1 MPNFK
6 IECIEEAEQNI
17 HRVLYENGNQL
28 YLIGT
33 AHVSKNS
40 AELVESKILEITPD
54 VVCIELDGQRFN
66 SIKNRN
72 KYENIDIFKIIKNK
86 QLFFFIGQF
95 IMSSFQKKI
104 SEKTGSRPG
113 EEFIRAI
120 NVAEENGIR
129 LALIDRN
136 IGTTLK
142 RAWRLTPL
150 RHKFRFLGSL
160 LFSESDEFD
169 NIDIEQLKKSDAIET
184 LVKSFSEELPETK
197 KVLIDERDLYL
208 AYGIQ
213 RNLGEKTVA
222 VVGAGHVAGILGYL
236 REEIS
241 DQDKESIDFI
251 PEKSKTGI
259 ILQWSIPVLILVIFI
274 WGFFCGNK
282 EVAENFVVI
291 WILAHGLLTV
301 LGCLISLAHPLTILT
316 GFIASPITALHP
328 AIGAGMATALVQAI
342 VVKPRVKDFEQL
354 NGNTLRF
361 KQWWENRLTKIFLVF
376 LFSSIGSSIGTF
388 IALPALINFF
398 K

>member
-1 MPNFK
+1 MNSFK
-6 IECIEEAEQNI
+6 INTIEAIEQNI
-17 HRVLYENGNQL
+17 HKITFENEKQL
-28 YLIGT
+28 FLIGT

-40 AELVESKILEITPD
+40 ADLVESRIHEIKPD
-54 VVCIELDGQRFN
+54 IICIELDEQRFN

-95 IMSSFQKKI
+95 IMASFQKKI

-120 NVAEENGIR
+120 NISESENIP

-142 RAWRLTPL
+142 RAWRLTPVK
-150 RHKFRFLGSL
+150 HKFRFMGSM
-160 LFSESDEFD
+160 LFSDNDEFD
-169 NIDIEQLKKSDAIET
+169 NLDIEQLKKSDAIET

-197 KVLIDERDLYL
+197 KVLIDERDLFL

-213 RNLGEKTVA
+213 KNLADKTIA
-222 VVGAGHVAGILGYL
+222 VVGAGHVPGILKYL
-236 REEIS
+236 GEEIS
-241 DQDKESIDFI
+241 DDEKDNINFI
-251 PEKSKTGI
+251 PERSKTA
-259 ILQWSIPVLILVIFI
+259 SIMKWIVPALIMLIFI
-274 WGFFCGNK
+274 WGFFSGNK
-282 EVAENFVVI
+282 EVVKDFALI

-301 LGCLISLAHPLTILT
+301 LGCMISLAHPLTIIT
-316 GFIASPITALHP
+316 GFIASPITSLNP
-328 AIGAGMATALVQAI
+328 TIGAGFVTALVQAI
-342 VVKPRVKDFEQL
+342 MVKPRIKDFEQL
-354 NGNTLRF
+354 NNNSVHF

-388 IALPALINFF
+388 VALPALISFF

>member
-1 MPNFK
+1 MNSFK
-6 IECIEEAEQNI
+6 INTIEAIEQNI
-17 HRVLYENGNQL
+17 HKITFENEKQL
-28 YLIGT
+28 FLIGT

-40 AELVESKILEITPD
+40 ADLVESRIHEIKPD
-54 VVCIELDGQRFN
+54 IICIELDEQRFN

-95 IMSSFQKKI
+95 IMASFQKKI

-120 NVAEENGIR
+120 NISESENIP

-142 RAWRLTPL
+142 RAWRLTPVK
-150 RHKFRFLGSL
+150 HKFRFMGSM
-160 LFSESDEFD
+160 LFSDNEEFD
-169 NIDIEQLKKSDAIET
+169 NLDIEQLKKSDAIET

-197 KVLIDERDLYL
+197 KVLIDERDLFL

-213 RNLGEKTVA
+213 KNLADKTIA
-222 VVGAGHVAGILGYL
+222 VVGAGHVPGILKYL
-236 REEIS
+236 GEEIS
-241 DQDKESIDFI
+241 DDEKDNINFI
-251 PEKSKTGI
+251 PERSKTA
-259 ILQWSIPVLILVIFI
+259 SIMKWIVPALIMLIFI
-274 WGFFCGNK
+274 WGFFSGNK
-282 EVAENFVVI
+282 EVVKDFALI

-301 LGCLISLAHPLTILT
+301 LGCMISLAHPLTIIT
-316 GFIASPITALHP
+316 GFIASPITSLNP
-328 AIGAGMATALVQAI
+328 TIGAGFVTALVQAI
-342 VVKPRVKDFEQL
+342 MVKPRIKDFEQL
-354 NGNTLRF
+354 NNNSLHF

-388 IALPALINFF
+388 VALPALISFF

>member
-6 IECIEEAEQNI
+6 IECIEETEQNI

>member
-1 MPNFK
+1 MNSFK
-6 IECIEEAEQNI
+6 INTIEAIEQNI
-17 HRVLYENGNQL
+17 HKITFENEKQL
-28 YLIGT
+28 FLIGT

-40 AELVESKILEITPD
+40 ADLVESRIHEIKPD
-54 VVCIELDGQRFN
+54 IICIELDEQRFN

-95 IMSSFQKKI
+95 IMASFQKKI

-120 NVAEENGIR
+120 NISESENIP

-142 RAWRLTPL
+142 RAWRLTPVKQ
-150 RHKFRFLGSL
+150 KFRFMGSM
-160 LFSESDEFD
+160 LFSDNDEFD
-169 NIDIEQLKKSDAIET
+169 NLDIEQLKKSDAIET

-197 KVLIDERDLYL
+197 KVLIDERDLFL

-213 RNLGEKTVA
+213 KNLADKTIA
-222 VVGAGHVAGILGYL
+222 VVGAGHVPGILKYL
-236 REEIS
+236 GEEIS
-241 DQDKESIDFI
+241 DDEKDNINFI
-251 PEKSKTGI
+251 PERSKTA
-259 ILQWSIPVLILVIFI
+259 SIMKWIVPALIMLIFI
-274 WGFFCGNK
+274 WGFFSGNK
-282 EVAENFVVI
+282 EVVKDFALI

-301 LGCLISLAHPLTILT
+301 LGCMISLAHPLTIIT
-316 GFIASPITALHP
+316 GFIASPITSLNP
-328 AIGAGMATALVQAI
+328 TIGAGFVTALVQAI
-342 VVKPRVKDFEQL
+342 MVKPRIKDFEQL
-354 NGNTLRF
+354 NNNSLHF

-388 IALPALINFF
+388 VALPALISFF

>member
-1 MPNFK
+1 MNSFIINT
-6 IECIEEAEQNI
+6 IEAIEQNI
-17 HRVLYENGNQL
+17 HKITFENEKQL
-28 YLIGT
+28 FLIGT

-40 AELVESKILEITPD
+40 ADLVESRIHEIKPD
-54 VVCIELDGQRFN
+54 IICIELDEQRFT

-95 IMSSFQKKI
+95 IMASFQKKI

-120 NVAEENGIR
+120 NISESENIP

-150 RHKFRFLGSL
+150 KHKFRFMGSM
-160 LFSESDEFD
+160 LFSDNEEFD
-169 NIDIEQLKKSDAIET
+169 NLDIEQLKKSDAIET

-197 KVLIDERDLYL
+197 KVLIDERDLFL

-213 RNLGEKTVA
+213 KNLADKTIA
-222 VVGAGHVAGILGYL
+222 VVGAGHVPGILKYL
-236 REEIS
+236 GEEIS
-241 DQDKESIDFI
+241 DDEKDNINFI
-251 PEKSKTGI
+251 PERSKTA
-259 ILQWSIPVLILVIFI
+259 SIMKWIVPALIMLIFI
-274 WGFFCGNK
+274 WGFFSGNK
-282 EVAENFVVI
+282 EVVKDFALI

-301 LGCLISLAHPLTILT
+301 LGCMISLAHPLTIIT
-316 GFIASPITALHP
+316 GFIASPITSLNP
-328 AIGAGMATALVQAI
+328 TIGAGLVTALVQAI
-342 VVKPRVKDFEQL
+342 MVKPRIKDFEQL
-354 NGNTLRF
+354 NNSSLHF

-388 IALPALINFF
+388 VALPALISFF

>member
-1 MPNFK
+1 MNSFK
-6 IECIEEAEQNI
+6 INTIEAIEQNI
-17 HRVLYENGNQL
+17 HKITFENEKQL
-28 YLIGT
+28 FLIGT

-40 AELVESKILEITPD
+40 ADLVESRIHEIKPD
-54 VVCIELDGQRFN
+54 IICIELDEQRFN

-95 IMSSFQKKI
+95 IMASFQKKI

-120 NVAEENGIR
+120 NISESENIP

-142 RAWRLTPL
+142 RAWRLTPVK
-150 RHKFRFLGSL
+150 HKFRFMGSM
-160 LFSESDEFD
+160 LFSDNDEFD
-169 NIDIEQLKKSDAIET
+169 NLDIEQLKKSDAIET

-197 KVLIDERDLYL
+197 KVLIDERDLFL

-213 RNLGEKTVA
+213 KNLADKTIA
-222 VVGAGHVAGILGYL
+222 VVGAGHVPGILKYL
-236 REEIS
+236 GEEIS
-241 DQDKESIDFI
+241 DDEKDNINFI
-251 PEKSKTGI
+251 PERSKTA
-259 ILQWSIPVLILVIFI
+259 SIMKWIVPALIMLIFI
-274 WGFFCGNK
+274 WGFFSGNK
-282 EVAENFVVI
+282 EVVKDFALI

-301 LGCLISLAHPLTILT
+301 LGCMISLAHPLTIIT
-316 GFIASPITALHP
+316 GFIASPITSLNP
-328 AIGAGMATALVQAI
+328 TIGAGLVTALVQAI
-342 VVKPRVKDFEQL
+342 MVKPRIKDFEQL
-354 NGNTLRF
+354 NNNSLHF

-388 IALPALINFF
+388 VALPALISFF

>member
-1 MPNFK
+1 MNSFK
-6 IECIEEAEQNI
+6 INTIEAIEQNI
-17 HRVLYENGNQL
+17 HKITFENEKQL
-28 YLIGT
+28 FLIGT

-40 AELVESKILEITPD
+40 ADLVESRIHEIKPD
-54 VVCIELDGQRFN
+54 IICIELDEQRFN

-95 IMSSFQKKI
+95 IMASFQKKI

-120 NVAEENGIR
+120 NISESENIP

-142 RAWRLTPL
+142 RAWRLTPVK
-150 RHKFRFLGSL
+150 HKFRFMGSM
-160 LFSESDEFD
+160 LFSDNDEFD
-169 NIDIEQLKKSDAIET
+169 NLDIEQLKKSDAIET

-197 KVLIDERDLYL
+197 KVLIDERDLFL

-213 RNLGEKTVA
+213 KNLADKTIA
-222 VVGAGHVAGILGYL
+222 VVGAGHVPGILKYL
-236 REEIS
+236 GEEIS
-241 DQDKESIDFI
+241 DDEKDNINFI
-251 PEKSKTGI
+251 PERSKTA
-259 ILQWSIPVLILVIFI
+259 SIMKWIVPALIMLIFI
-274 WGFFCGNK
+274 WGFFSGNK
-282 EVAENFVVI
+282 EVVKDFALI

-301 LGCLISLAHPLTILT
+301 LGCMISLAHPLTIIT
-316 GFIASPITALHP
+316 GFIASPITSLNP
-328 AIGAGMATALVQAI
+328 TIGAGFVTALVQAI
-342 VVKPRVKDFEQL
+342 MVKPRIKDFEQL
-354 NGNTLRF
+354 NNNSLHF

-388 IALPALINFF
+388 VALPALISFF

>member
-1 MPNFK
+1 MNSFK
-6 IECIEEAEQNI
+6 INTIEAIEQNI
-17 HRVLYENGNQL
+17 HKITFENEKQL
-28 YLIGT
+28 FLIGT

-40 AELVESKILEITPD
+40 ADLVESRIHEIKPD
-54 VVCIELDGQRFN
+54 IICIELDEQRFN

-120 NVAEENGIR
+120 NISESENIP

-142 RAWRLTPL
+142 RAWRLTPVK
-150 RHKFRFLGSL
+150 HKFRFMGSM
-160 LFSESDEFD
+160 LFSDNEEFD
-169 NIDIEQLKKSDAIET
+169 NLDIEQLKKSDAIET

-197 KVLIDERDLYL
+197 KVLIDERDLFL

-213 RNLGEKTVA
+213 KNLADKTIA
-222 VVGAGHVAGILGYL
+222 VVGAGHVPGILKYL
-236 REEIS
+236 GEEIS
-241 DQDKESIDFI
+241 DDEKDNINFI
-251 PEKSKTGI
+251 PERSKTA
-259 ILQWSIPVLILVIFI
+259 SIMKWIVPALIMLIFI
-274 WGFFCGNK
+274 WGFFSGNK
-282 EVAENFVVI
+282 EVVKDFALI

-301 LGCLISLAHPLTILT
+301 LGCMISLAHPLTIIT
-316 GFIASPITALHP
+316 GFIASPITSLNP
-328 AIGAGMATALVQAI
+328 TIGAGFVTALVQAI
-342 VVKPRVKDFEQL
+342 MVKPRIKDFEQL
-354 NGNTLRF
+354 NNNSLHF

-388 IALPALINFF
+388 VALPALISFF